1 MTLTLVSNSHFL
13 FHMWPYAKPTAPVFA
28 CQCLVEIRTFLL
40 HFSVTFVSWK
50 ENEWKLHTTGR
61 CCVLEGHCSVITR
74 FVYSQLSE
82 QMQLK
87 WNDYVAQL
95 LDACKFNAIYRSC
108 ELLRYFRCLILPL
121 ALRHCERH
129 GCEVM

>member
-1 MTLTLVSNSHFL
+1 
-13 FHMWPYAKPTAPVFA
+13 MWPYAQPTAPVFA
-28 CQCLVEIRTFLL
+28 CQCFVEIRM
-40 HFSVTFVSWK
+40 FSVTFVSWK

-61 CCVLEGHCSVITR
+61 SCVLEGHCSVITR

-95 LDACKFNAIYRSC
+95 LDACKFNAVCRNC
-108 ELLRYFRCLILPL
+108 ELLRYFRRLILPL
-121 ALRHCERH
+121 A
-129 GCEVM
+129 

>member
-1 MTLTLVSNSHFL
+1 M
-13 FHMWPYAKPTAPVFA
+13 
-28 CQCLVEIRTFLL
+28 
-40 HFSVTFVSWK
+40 SWK

-61 CCVLEGHCSVITR
+61 GCVLEGHCIVFIR

-95 LDACKFNAIYRSC
+95 LDACKFNAICRSC
-108 ELLRYFRCLILPL
+108 ELLRYCRCLILPL
-121 ALRHCERH
+121 A
-129 GCEVM
+129 